1 MARNKAYND
10 FESFLNECNIYVWE
24 WYIPERFVRFG
35 IPSLDGLWANEKE
48 KIFKLA
54 TVLERVHPDDVDKIF
69 VRRSSPIY
77 KSDSMFEVDL
87 RLNLSGQYE
96 WYGFRGKTLK
106 RDRNGRPTYVRG
118 VAINIDKRIKVQQK
132 LMTRKD
138 RHLNEE
144 VHKTSYFSSVM
155 QEVLSFIRTL
165 ASNADSIIM
174 GDEKGSKEDR
184 LLRLNDIKEKGARI
198 ADLVVRIKSMIG
210 EKEET
215 LENKVKSIS
224 LWEHLA
230 ELQQVFSIKL
240 AGNLKLYFSNM
251 YDSSMIKTDV
261 KLFDLLLEN
270 VIKTQMH
277 NARYGSLIMNYVFK
291 NNDTLLI
298 TVTCTENN
306 GTIADYEKTITEAGL
321 GLSVCRL
328 VAQRLYGEI
337 KVVADDHGKIQ
348 FQISLPLDV
357 THVSDEDVHDN
368 DDSIKLD
375 VLDEIE
381 KDADFGTEALYGVGT
396 GLTARPHVLIGIQ
409 TDTDIFQNQHLFE
422 VATVH
427 STDILLSTF
436 IEREPE
442 IVFIDSNLKGSISV
456 FDLIAE
462 LRRRSFDTPIIVTSD
477 YAVRPLHKKV
487 RQLGGQYLLTNP
499 LSLRKV
505 NVMIKKYLK

>member
-144 VHKTSYFSSVM
+144 AHKTSYFSTVM
-155 QEVLSFIRTL
+155 QEVLAFIRTL
-165 ASNADSIIM
+165 ASNADSIIV
-174 GDEKGSKEDR
+174 GDEKGSKEER
-184 LLRLNDIKEKGARI
+184 LMKLNDIKEKGARI
-198 ADLVVRIKSMIG
+198 ADLVVRLKSMIG
-210 EKEET
+210 EKDDAI
-215 LENKVKSIS
+215 ENKIKCIS

-230 ELQQVFSIKL
+230 ELQQIFSIKL

-251 YDSSMIKTDV
+251 YDSSVIRTDV
-261 KLFDLLLEN
+261 NLFDLLLEN

-277 NARYGSLIMNYVFK
+277 NARHGSLVMNYVFK
-291 NNDTLLI
+291 DKDTLLI
-298 TVTCTENN
+298 TVTCSENV
-306 GTIADYEKTITEAGL
+306 GTIADYDKTITEAGL

-328 VAQRLYGEI
+328 VAQRLYGDI
-337 KVVADDHGKIQ
+337 KVVADDHGKIL
-348 FQISLPLDV
+348 FQIILPLEA
-357 THVSDEDVHDN
+357 SRLCK
-368 DDSIKLD
+368 DDTQDADDLIKLD

-381 KDADFGTEALYGVGT
+381 KEDLIEENIYGVGNEQ
-396 GLTARPHVLIGIQ
+396 TARPHVLIGIQ

-422 VATVH
+422 VTTVH
-427 STDILLSTF
+427 STDLLLGFF
-436 IEREPE
+436 IEKEPE
-442 IVFIDSNLKGSISV
+442 IVFIDNNLKGSISV
-456 FDLIAE
+456 FDLIE
-462 LRRRSFDTPIIVTSD
+462 EIRKRSADTPIIVTAD

-487 RQLGGQYLLTNP
+487 RQFGGQYLLTNP